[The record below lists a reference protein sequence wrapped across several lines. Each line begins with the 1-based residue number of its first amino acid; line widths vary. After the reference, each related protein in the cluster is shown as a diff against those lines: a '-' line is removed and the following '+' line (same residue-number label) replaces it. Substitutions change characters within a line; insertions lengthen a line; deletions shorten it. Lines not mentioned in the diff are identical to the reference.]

1 MTKSWIIP
9 FIVYSESFKGSRP
22 MKGEAESK
30 EKSIFLLL
38 GTTSKRHLLNSRNK
52 LQVHH
57 EHGSTCRF
65 FFLCSSKTPGWY
77 WEVRSH
83 RSTSQTRFPN
93 RFMVYSL
100 LTLLQCWLLVNVLFW
115 WCFSLTFTVNWR
127 EGIAHIFST
136 PLVTFSEARKC

>member
-52 LQVHH
+52 LQCTMNVAA
-57 EHGSTCRF
+57 
-65 FFLCSSKTPGWY
+65 LAASSFRVPPKLPDD
-77 WEVRSH
+77 V
-83 RSTSQTRFPN
+83 
-93 RFMVYSL
+93 
-100 LTLLQCWLLVNVLFW
+100 
-115 WCFSLTFTVNWR
+115 
-127 EGIAHIFST
+127 
-136 PLVTFSEARKC
+136 